1 MKLQQ
6 LEYVIAIAQ
15 DGSITKAAKRLYQAQ
30 PNISI
35 ALKELEESI
44 GIQIFNRTPN
54 GMILTPEGE
63 VFLARA
69 RNVVEEIHSLEND
82 YKDRVDGSLSFKAEV
97 SRSAYAT
104 SIIGKTINNFIK
116 DRGNINI
123 HLSETDTLRVVEDVC
138 TGKFDIGVTRIP
150 ASYINMIDDRIS
162 NRGVEKKVIVEYSMK
177 LLMRADHPLAKYEDV
192 PVEMLAEYPEI
203 IHTDDEPDMLRR
215 ALINQDLDCDMND
228 KRIFIYDRGVQLS
241 AISTIDN
248 AYMWVTPI
256 VYELY
261 TPDTPLI
268 VRDCSFAR
276 NTNMDILLY
285 RKSNEDNP
293 IIKACVDA
301 LLDFGKEA
309 TEMLKK

>member
-1 MKLQQ
+1 
-6 LEYVIAIAQ
+6 
-15 DGSITKAAKRLYQAQ
+15 
-30 PNISI
+30 
-35 ALKELEESI
+35 
-44 GIQIFNRTPN
+44 
-54 GMILTPEGE
+54 
-63 VFLARA
+63 
-69 RNVVEEIHSLEND
+69 
-82 YKDRVDGSLSFKAEV
+82 
-97 SRSAYAT
+97 
-104 SIIGKTINNFIK
+104 
-116 DRGNINI
+116 
-123 HLSETDTLRVVEDVC
+123 
-138 TGKFDIGVTRIP
+138 
-150 ASYINMIDDRIS
+150 MIDDRIS
-162 NRGVEKKVIVEYSMK
+162 NRGDEKKVIVEYSMK

-261 TPDTPLI
+261 TPDTQLI

-309 TEMLKK
+309 AEMLKK